1 MCFPQDVILAIYGG
15 SCTGKTTVA
24 KVLAERLACPLR
36 CCGELV
42 REAATNAGVEIDKL
56 PDKTHRRID
65 EQTVMWAFTST
76 RPSILEGRHLHYVL
90 ASRATFVFLVR
101 LEASLS
107 SRALRWQQKSGG
119 EHTRSD
125 VTMLDAADD
134 AFRLRLYP
142 NRRPVTPSITVDTT
156 SLTPEETAQCVVLQ
170 VQATAREHD

>member
-1 MCFPQDVILAIYGG
+1 MCFPQNVILAIYGG

-24 KVLAERLACPLR
+24 KVLAKRLACPLR

-42 REAATNAGVEIDKL
+42 REAAQTMGVEIDKL

-65 EQTVMWAFTST
+65 GQTVTWAYTVA

-90 ASRATFVFLVR
+90 APGAAFLFLVR
-101 LEASLS
+101 LEASLT
-107 SRALRWQQKSGG
+107 SRVLRLQRKSGG
-119 EHTRSD
+119 ESTRGE
-125 VTMLDAADD
+125 VTMLDTSDD
-134 AFRLRLYP
+134 ALRLRVYP
-142 NRRPVTPSITVDTT
+142 NCRPVTPSITIDTT